1 VRGGGDFHPSLC
13 PARAW
18 QLVKNW
24 ATGSYICKTEQRN
37 LTVELIE
44 IGQRKE
50 GYGGFIGSYLIR
62 GRLNFLVDVGPA
74 ASVDSL
80 LDSILER
87 GVRKLD
93 YVLLTHIHLDHAGG
107 LGAIAQAY
115 PEARVIAH
123 DGALPHLSNPDAL
136 WHGSLKVLGGVALY
150 YGEPSPVDEKILISH
165 NDAYI
170 EGLDIIETPGHAPHH
185 LSFSYDGYLFAG
197 EACGNYFPEESD
209 YMRPA
214 TPPPFFLDAYL
225 SSMDKLLSL
234 PDMKMCFA
242 HLAMMPGSHAFL
254 GRARDQIVLW
264 RDSVLNLLSRFPE
277 LTVEECM
284 EELLCLDCNLAG
296 FKGMKRPARDR
307 ERFFMGNSIKGL
319 IGFLKR

>member
-1 VRGGGDFHPSLC
+1 MSTSQKC
-13 PARAW
+13 PAFAVI
-18 QLVKNW
+18 L
-24 ATGSYICKTEQRN
+24 ATGSQTGRTEQPN

-62 GRLNFLVDVGPA
+62 GRLNLLVDVGPA

-80 LDSILER
+80 LNSILER

-107 LGAIAQAY
+107 LGTIAQAY

-123 DGALPHLSNPDAL
+123 ARALPHLSNPDAL
-136 WHGSLKVLGGVALY
+136 WHGSLKVLGEVARY

-165 NDAYI
+165 NEAYI
-170 EGLDIIETPGHAPHH
+170 EGLDIVETPGHALHH

-225 SSMDKLLSL
+225 SSIDKLLGL
-234 PDMKMCFA
+234 PDMKICFS

-254 GRARDQIVLW
+254 GRARDQIMLW
-264 RDSVLNLLSRFPE
+264 KDSVISLLSRYPE
-277 LTVEECM
+277 LTVEKCA
-284 EELLCLDCNLAG
+284 EELLYLDRNLAG
-296 FKGMKRPARDR
+296 FKGMKRPARER
-307 ERFFMGNSIKGL
+307 ERLFMRNSIKGL
-319 IGFLKR
+319 IGFLRR